1 MNNIDEQIKNRINND
16 NDVFSDSFVNLS
28 EVVIDD
34 ELFDLFSD
42 SRKESSDEA
51 LSQILSYYGIRQNFH
66 VPESITNQEEYL
78 DYVLNPFG
86 VMRRTVKL
94 TGDWYK
100 TSFGAFLGILDE
112 NKSVALLPTRRGYE
126 CVNSASGER
135 FIIDKNNVSRIYPI
149 AICFYP
155 PLPEK
160 KLGKKDIIKE
170 IVSFITIFDIIKV
183 SIFSFIITII
193 SLLTPY
199 ITHFLFDNV
208 AIQSDVKPIIAIFV
222 LMITIYSSIAI
233 LTAGKKIV
241 TSNIA
246 TKADAGLCSAI
257 MMRTLNLPANFFRKY
272 SAGNLNFKISSSKE
286 IASSII
292 DFILSTG
299 ITTLMSLIYIGQIKT
314 FSSILVIPSMLII
327 VVFAGFIIIYTVIRE
342 EYIKRAWEATSDET
356 GFLVSIFNCINKIK
370 ISGSEKRVFAKWAN
384 MYKKRAMAS
393 YGEPAIIDHYT
404 TITALIIFIGDGV
417 LYFFALKANIN
428 AATYIGFVTSFGLL
442 SGAFINLASS
452 VSVLSSIKI
461 TIDRLLPILETIP
474 ESTTIKR
481 AVKHL
486 DGKIDVMK
494 ISFKYIDNQP
504 LVIDKLSLSV
514 KPGEYLGIVGKS
526 GCGKS
531 TLMRL
536 LLGFEKP
543 IRGGI
548 SYDSI
553 DINSLEPRSLRRQIG
568 CVLQDEGLF
577 TDTIRANIT
586 LSAPFASDED
596 VWRALKMAGID
607 KDIEDMPM
615 GLETLVSD
623 STGTISGGQKQ
634 RILIARAL
642 ISNPNILFFDEATS
656 SLDNN
661 TQRIITDTLKSLDC
675 TRIVIAHR
683 LSTIKDCDRIIM
695 MENGTI
701 VEEGTYEELMLLN
714 GKFAE
719 LVKRQIK

>member
-1 MNNIDEQIKNRINND
+1 
-16 NDVFSDSFVNLS
+16 
-28 EVVIDD
+28 
-34 ELFDLFSD
+34 
-42 SRKESSDEA
+42 
-51 LSQILSYYGIRQNFH
+51 
-66 VPESITNQEEYL
+66 
-78 DYVLNPFG
+78 
-86 VMRRTVKL
+86 
-94 TGDWYK
+94 
-100 TSFGAFLGILDE
+100 
-112 NKSVALLPTRRGYE
+112 
-126 CVNSASGER
+126 
-135 FIIDKNNVSRIYPI
+135 
-149 AICFYP
+149 
-155 PLPEK
+155 
-160 KLGKKDIIKE
+160 
-170 IVSFITIFDIIKV
+170 
-183 SIFSFIITII
+183 
-193 SLLTPY
+193 
-199 ITHFLFDNV
+199 
-208 AIQSDVKPIIAIFV
+208 
-222 LMITIYSSIAI
+222 
-233 LTAGKKIV
+233 
-241 TSNIA
+241 
-246 TKADAGLCSAI
+246 
-257 MMRTLNLPANFFRKY
+257 
-272 SAGNLNFKISSSKE
+272 
-286 IASSII
+286 
-292 DFILSTG
+292 
-299 ITTLMSLIYIGQIKT
+299 
-314 FSSILVIPSMLII
+314 
-327 VVFAGFIIIYTVIRE
+327 
-342 EYIKRAWEATSDET
+342 
-356 GFLVSIFNCINKIK
+356 
-370 ISGSEKRVFAKWAN
+370 
-384 MYKKRAMAS
+384 
-393 YGEPAIIDHYT
+393 
-404 TITALIIFIGDGV
+404 
-417 LYFFALKANIN
+417 
-428 AATYIGFVTSFGLL
+428 
-442 SGAFINLASS
+442 
-452 VSVLSSIKI
+452 
-461 TIDRLLPILETIP
+461 
-474 ESTTIKR
+474 
-481 AVKHL
+481 
-486 DGKIDVMK
+486 MK
-494 ISFKYIDNQP
+494 ISFKYINNQP

-701 VEEGTYEELMLLN
+701 VEEGTYEELMVLN